1 VTVSRGAAEYVR
13 ALLVESCPGDD
24 VEVTR
29 TFGGL
34 HVEVSGGGSYV
45 RADVSGPDSF
55 VLRLLVAQ
63 GKRAGNGGSV
73 MSGEYQVKPMDS
85 GVFERTQRD

>member
-34 HVEVSGGGSYV
+34 HVEVSGEGSHI

-63 GKRAGNGGSV
+63 GKRTGNGGSV
-73 MSGEYQVKPMDS
+73 MSGQYQVRPVDS
-85 GVFERTQRD
+85 GVSGKMPAD